1 MKYYK
6 IYHQF
11 IRRFIAVSI
20 LGMSGFGIG
29 AIVYFL
35 TDSPEA
41 GGISVLAMVFLALV
55 LWFKW
60 GLALPCPCCGRHTMN
75 LLGDQAIHPII
86 HGYRKYYV
94 QCRKCGTKIYTDLAM
109 KQTFFWNWYVKLT
122 EEEIQDESLS
132 GF

>member
-29 AIVYFL
+29 SVVYFL
-35 TDSPEA
+35 TGSPEA
-41 GGISVLAMVFLALV
+41 SIISALAMVFLALV

-60 GLALPCPCCGRHTMN
+60 GLTLPCPCCGRHTMN
-75 LLGDQAIHPII
+75 LLGDQVIHPII
-86 HGYRKYYV
+86 HGYQKYYV

-109 KQTFFWNWYVKLT
+109 KRTFFWNWYVKLT

>member
-11 IRRFIAVSI
+11 MRRFIPLSI
-20 LGMSGFGIG
+20 LGMSSFGIG
-29 AIVYFL
+29 AIIYFL

-41 GGISVLAMVFLALV
+41 SVISALAIVVLALV

-60 GLALPCPCCGRHTMN
+60 KITLPCPCCGRRTMF
-75 LLGDQAIHPII
+75 LRRDLAAHPCI
-86 HGYRKYYV
+86 HGYGKYIV
-94 QCRKCGTKIYTDLAM
+94 WCWKCGTKIYTDLAM
-109 KQTFFWNWYVKLT
+109 KRTFFWNWYVKLT